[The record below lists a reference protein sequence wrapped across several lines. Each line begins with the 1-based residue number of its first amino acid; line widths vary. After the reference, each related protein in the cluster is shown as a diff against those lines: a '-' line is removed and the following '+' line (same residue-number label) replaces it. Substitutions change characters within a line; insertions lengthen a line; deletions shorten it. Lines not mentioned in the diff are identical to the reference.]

1 MRGAMRC
8 AGIGLACLALAPAV
22 NAAGADDVG
31 VVWDDGPGRERYV
44 ALGDSAASG
53 PAIPGQRNDPL
64 ACERSDR
71 NFPTVVAETLDVA
84 AFRDVTCASAI
95 VAHMH
100 EPQVN
105 PNNIPGTNPPQ
116 LDALD
121 RKTTLVTV
129 GPIGANDFNL
139 VGVGIS
145 CINPAPPPAG
155 TSCKETYTADG
166 SDPNVAAIKKLR
178 PQFDRMLREINQRAP
193 RADVF
198 VVGYG
203 RYFPTGGCW
212 PWVPVWPEDADYIQD
227 LVNQID
233 ALLADAARR
242 RGATYVSLQGNE
254 ALAHTMC
261 AFTGQQWI
269 TQLTDPLSGAGVLA
283 HPTMRGMAAFG
294 QIVADR
300 IGPIL
305 R

>member
-8 AGIGLACLALAPAV
+8 AGIGLACLALAPAA
-22 NAAGADDVG
+22 NGCRCRRRRRG
-31 VVWDDGPGRERYV
+31 LGRRSRPR
-44 ALGDSAASG
+44 ALCRARRLCGLR

-116 LDALD
+116 LDALY

-203 RYFPTGGCW
+203 HYFPPGGCW
-212 PWVPVWPEDADYIQD
+212 PWVPVWPRGRRLHPGSRQPDRR
-227 LVNQID
+227 
-233 ALLADAARR
+233 LASR
-242 RGATYVSLQGNE
+242 RGAPPWRDLRQPARPRGASRTRC
-254 ALAHTMC
+254 AHSP
-261 AFTGQQWI
+261 AS
-269 TQLTDPLSGAGVLA
+269 SGSPNS
-283 HPTMRGMAAFG
+283 PTR
-294 QIVADR
+294 
-300 IGPIL
+300 
-305 R
+305 